1 MIGIGNAEQ
10 PEQND
15 ATDTNLLL
23 LSALA
28 PDPAISE
35 SAAFRSS
42 HARRESAQ
50 QYRRDRPDEAHRD
63 TSRGISS
70 SAGIAF
76 ACRCPGFGIG
86 DRQAGPRSG
95 IRVTGTSDGKV
106 ICLYSAMRSHAEHQ
120 HRYSPLRHLRRDQDF
135 SASTSHIR
143 LGCSAARHRDE
154 PLFWIMIRVPSCWS

>member
-1 MIGIGNAEQ
+1 MIGIGNA
-10 PEQND
+10 D

-50 QYRRDRPDEAHRD
+50 QHRRDRPDEAHRD

-76 ACRCPGFGIG
+76 ACRCPVSASATAKPV
-86 DRQAGPRSG
+86 REAGSG
-95 IRVTGTSDGKV
+95 SRERVTVRLSACIRPCAPTPSINIATHRFGTSGVTK
-106 ICLYSAMRSHAEHQ
+106 ISAQA
-120 HRYSPLRHLRRDQDF
+120 P
-135 SASTSHIR
+135 ATS
-143 LGCSAARHRDE
+143 GSAAVLPGIVTK